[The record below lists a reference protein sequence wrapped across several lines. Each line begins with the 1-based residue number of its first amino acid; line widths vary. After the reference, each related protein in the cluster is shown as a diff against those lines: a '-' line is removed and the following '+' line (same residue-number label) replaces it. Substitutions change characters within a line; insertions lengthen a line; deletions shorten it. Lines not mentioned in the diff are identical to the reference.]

1 MYYFIN
7 KKYKLSQACSREE
20 GRESQL
26 ESMRSTFSPSP
37 DKLARTQGN
46 ISHIIQQP
54 SEWILL
60 SLWQNVNCF
69 SLTLL
74 LTDLLIISAVYSAQ
88 ALCYQFLH
96 YSDSQQT
103 RPIRAQHNSCPR
115 QELCE
120 TTNRLGIKS
129 RCIRTA
135 LSFSAKLLVWR
146 HSLLY
151 IVFPLYSTLI
161 DFVLKCVRRVLKP
174 EVASRPFFLFSFF
187 NRFIYFSIFFV
198 CHLILQGWLTY
209 IKQHCSHAG
218 ISNS

>member
-1 MYYFIN
+1 M
-7 KKYKLSQACSREE
+7 QW
-20 GRESQL
+20 ESQQ
-26 ESMRSTFSPSP
+26 RKPSWREALYP
-37 DKLARTQGN
+37 HL
-46 ISHIIQQP
+46 HP
-54 SEWILL
+54 SLL
-60 SLWQNVNCF
+60 GHKAMHPMLSNCLLNELFLHRDRVNYS

-151 IVFPLYSTLI
+151 IVFPLYSALI
-161 DFVLKCVRRVLKP
+161 DFVPKCVRRVLKP
-174 EVASRPFFLFSFF
+174 EVVSRILFFFH
-187 NRFIYFSIFFV
+187 FIYFSIFFV
-198 CHLILQGWLTY
+198 CHLILQGWFTY
-209 IKQHCSHAG
+209 IKQHCSHTR
-218 ISNS
+218 IPNS